1 MCRASMALPR
11 GYHRRMTH
19 AFTVLN
25 PSIRDDDL
33 THLAAHGV
41 PPLPTPVSSGY
52 AGNEN
57 ARIWYASFGAGPP
70 VVLLHGGLGN
80 SGNWGYQVPVLVEAG
95 YRAIVI
101 DSRGQGRSTRD
112 ERPYSY
118 ELMASDTRAVMD
130 ALGVAKAAF
139 IGWSDGA
146 DTALVLSRE
155 TPGRSAGVFFFGCN
169 VDSTGTKPFQP
180 SPVIDRIYAHHVKDY
195 LALSPVV
202 GGFEAMRD
210 DLGVM
215 QASQPNYRPDQ
226 LREIAV
232 PVWSVLGEHDEF
244 IEREHAE
251 YIAGSI
257 PGARFV
263 LLPDVSHFAPLQ
275 RPELFNRV
283 MLEFLGQ
290 LVPAAGSDQIQG

>member
-1 MCRASMALPR
+1 M
-11 GYHRRMTH
+11 
-19 AFTVLN
+19 
-25 PSIRDDDL
+25 
-33 THLAAHGV
+33 
-41 PPLPTPVSSGY
+41 
-52 AGNEN
+52 
-57 ARIWYASFGAGPP
+57 
-70 VVLLHGGLGN
+70 
-80 SGNWGYQVPVLVEAG
+80 
-95 YRAIVI
+95 AIVI

-130 ALGVAKAAF
+130 ALGVARAAF

-146 DTALVLSRE
+146 DIALVLSRE
-155 TPGRSAGVFFFGCN
+155 TPGRSAGVFFFACN
-169 VDSTGTKPFQP
+169 VDSTGAKPFQP
-180 SPVIDRIYAHHVKDY
+180 TAVIERIYNHHVKEY
-195 LALSPVV
+195 AALSPVA
-202 GGFEAMRD
+202 GGFGAMRD

-215 QASQPNYRPDQ
+215 QAGQPNYGPDQ

-251 YIAGSI
+251 YIARSI

-275 RPELFNRV
+275 RPDTFNRV
-283 MLEFLGQ
+283 MLEFLSE
-290 LVPAAGSDQIQG
+290 LK